1 MTFLAIIAAVL
12 LLQVWGT
19 AERVHI
25 DSWFA
30 NWQTR
35 VTAWG
40 LPGGISLALL
50 VLLPSLLAIFALS
63 VIQPILFGLLW
74 LLLATLLLLYAFG
87 RGDFQALMGR
97 YRSHAYSGD
106 FEAAYLSA
114 CTDFDWENSDEAPDT
129 ALEVHAR
136 VQQALLYEGLQRW
149 FAVLL
154 YFVLLGP
161 AAALAYRLLQLC
173 RGTIEPALVER
184 CLFLLDWIPS
194 RLLAATFVLT
204 GDFIGSRVTLLAALQ
219 DRTEGAGKV
228 LYAVGLAAL
237 GSGLSGST
245 GDEETFGP
253 EAAAQN
259 REFDALLSRSAV
271 CWIVAFS
278 LLVLLF

>member
-19 AERVHI
+19 AERVHF
-25 DSWFA
+25 DGWFA

-40 LPGGISLALL
+40 LPGAISLALL
-50 VLLPSLLAIFALS
+50 VFTPSLLAIFALS
-63 VIQPILFGLLW
+63 VVHPILFGLPW

-97 YRSHAYSGD
+97 YRGHAYSGD
-106 FEAAYLSA
+106 FEAAYLAA
-114 CTDFDWENSDEAPDT
+114 CADFDWENSDEGPDT
-129 ALEVHAR
+129 APEVHAR
-136 VQQALLYEGLQRW
+136 IQRALLYEGLQRW

-161 AAALAYRLLQLC
+161 AAALVYRLLQLC
-173 RGTIEPALVER
+173 RGSFEPELVAR
-184 CLFLLDWIPS
+184 CLFLLDWLPA
-194 RLLAATFVLT
+194 RLLAATFALT
-204 GDFIGSRVTLLAALQ
+204 GDFIGSRETLLAALQ
-219 DRTEGAGKV
+219 NKTEGAGTV
-228 LYAVGLAAL
+228 LYTVGEAAL
-237 GSGLSGST
+237 GSGASGSV
-245 GDEETFGP
+245 GDEATFGP
-253 EAAAQN
+253 MAAAQN

-271 CWIVAFS
+271 CWIVALS